1 MRPETKLKL
10 EEIKTIGWWYL
21 YPSELRHGA
30 LAFKLR
36 SSLQKSNI
44 DALTQVPEDQV
55 LYGTPRKKPVLEVSP
70 SSTPPG
76 HASKNFHLRSP
87 FSEASTRATS
97 SSLCPKVV
105 QTVPLVCAAVARL
118 AIVFNRAT
126 LRCSVRGFEKL
137 RMNARSNCGQTDDLS
152 EWEGRCAKLESLVT
166 RQVAWRV
173 GAEKRLLDLASRG
186 EKLEKQRDLLR
197 RKYKASQSA
206 LDAEERR
213 VTRLR
218 TALAEA
224 EEASEVRFGQALELR
239 LRLGWEEFDGE
250 SPQLYVHQW
259 TFVFSTE
266 KIG

>member
-1 MRPETKLKL
+1 M
-10 EEIKTIGWWYL
+10 
-21 YPSELRHGA
+21 
-30 LAFKLR
+30 
-36 SSLQKSNI
+36 
-44 DALTQVPEDQV
+44 PEDQV

-137 RMNARSNCGQTDDLS
+137 RMNARSKCGDDLS

-173 GAEKRLLDLASRG
+173 GAEKRLLDLATRG

-239 LRLGWEEFDGE
+239 LCWVGKCLMVR
-250 SPQLYVHQW
+250 VHNYMSRR
-259 TFVFSTE
+259 TFVCFHRENTVVLWPMLPESLKPMSSCQE
-266 KIG
+266 NRQ